1 MEWPLGYGG
10 KMTYKEFQLLMI
22 FWQLGLVD
30 TFSVLKL
37 CVNCGS
43 QYVGI
48 VLSSA
53 AGNYSDLGIK
63 SLVEPILGFGTSY
76 KFVKSAATSAE
87 RHQRIVTLA
96 SFFAVSIGT
105 LTTDP
110 TTNAAIGAAVASNI
124 GYMKAILARGGSSH
138 SSQIQQ
144 YILTSKDFAIVADS
158 IKTSLLDVHPYRS
171 EFTANSK
178 MIIDN
183 MFNQHTAHRYMEG
196 SIQKIKTIPPTCLIP
211 IASTQISTTSLIGW
225 TFFGSGLVIFVTLSA
240 LHVFQRAQIKRYKNK
255 NDEVCRIT
263 FLINKQ

>member
-1 MEWPLGYGG
+1 MEWPLDYGG

-53 AGNYSDLGIK
+53 AGNYSDLGIA
-63 SLVEPILGFGTSY
+63 SLVEPILGLGTSY
-76 KFVKSAATSAE
+76 KFVKAAANAAE
-87 RHQRIVTLA
+87 RHQRIAIWA
-96 SFFAVSIGT
+96 SFFAVSGGT

-124 GYMKAILARGGSSH
+124 GYMKTILARGG

-225 TFFGSGLVIFVTLSA
+225 TFFGTGLVIFVTLSA